1 MNTTSESESSDS
13 DVESMYVEVSFGVL
27 FVQEEDNQQKI
38 KIKFGMR
45 ESMWG
50 RTLGGGG
57 GGVGEGE

>member
-1 MNTTSESESSDS
+1 
-13 DVESMYVEVSFGVL
+13 MYVEESFGVL
-27 FVQEEDNQQKI
+27 FVQEEDTQQEI

-57 GGVGEGE
+57 GGGWVRGSDLNIFSR